1 MAVVSVAGSACNFK
15 IGATSYS
22 AQVTAGTV
30 TVTPNIARTKTLSD
44 TAYPLVDL
52 THEASIEFLYDE
64 ETGLTGAINT
74 AAIAGTG
81 LTLEIV
87 IGDSKFSGTMYV
99 TDMSASYSADG
110 LTTSSATFLGTLA
123 LADQP

>member
-1 MAVVSVAGSACNFK
+1 MAVVSVVGSQCDFK
-15 IGATSYS
+15 ISSTSYS

-30 TVTPNIARTKTLSD
+30 TVSPNIARTKTLSD
-44 TAYPLVDL
+44 TAYPKTDLV
-52 THEASIEFLYDE
+52 HEASLEFIYDE
-64 ETGLTGAINT
+64 ETGLAGALDT

-81 LTLEIV
+81 LSLVIV

-99 TDMSASYSADG
+99 TDLAHSYSADG
-110 LTTSSATFLGTLA
+110 MATTSATFIGSLT

>member
-1 MAVVSVAGSACNFK
+1 MAVVTVAGSACDFK
-15 IGATSYS
+15 ISSTSYS

-30 TVTPNIARTKTLSD
+30 TVSPNIARTKTLSD

-52 THEASIEFLYDE
+52 VHEASLEFVYDE
-64 ETGLTGAINT
+64 ETGLAGALNT

-81 LTLEIV
+81 LSLTIV

-99 TDMSASYSADG
+99 TDLSPSYSADG
-110 LTTSSATFLGTLA
+110 LTTSSASFIGTLS

>member
-15 IGATSYS
+15 IGATSYA
-22 AQVTAGTV
+22 AQVTGGNV

-52 THEASIEFLYDE
+52 VHEATIEFVYDE

-81 LTLEIV
+81 LSLEIV

-99 TDMSASYSADG
+99 TDLGASYTADG
-110 LTTSSATFLGTLA
+110 ITTANASFIGSLT

>member
-1 MAVVSVAGSACNFK
+1 MAVVSVAGSACDFK
-15 IGATSYS
+15 IASTSYS

-52 THEASIEFLYDE
+52 THEATIEFLYDE
-64 ETGLTGAINT
+64 ETGLAGALNT

-81 LTLEIV
+81 LTLTIV

-99 TDMSASYSADG
+99 TDLSPSYSADG
-110 LTTSSATFLGTLA
+110 VTTTSASFVGALT